1 MIIGLTGNMGSG
13 KSLASN
19 LLEQMGAAV
28 IKADN
33 VGHEVLLPQGAA

>member
-19 LLEQMGAAV
+19 LLE
-28 IKADN
+28 
-33 VGHEVLLPQGAA
+33 